1 MGLLFERLSGSGDAR
16 LPIGPSGALVGLA
29 AAFAVAAG
37 AMVSLAPLPAFGAV
51 VGAVVVIL
59 MATLGRRSAQVFVT
73 SLGVVLIAYAF
84 FGRGVA
90 YVGTGSLFIGEA
102 VFFLGVLAFV
112 LNLGRARF
120 GPFHWLLVAFI
131 AAGLIQTVPYVGP
144 YGLLALRDAVV
155 WGYAFFALA
164 VATTFDPAWF
174 DRLTRAYSRFIPA
187 FLLWV
192 PLAMAL
198 EIGFQDSLP
207 GWPGAPVPFIVVKH
221 GDVAVHLAGIAAFLL
236 AGLYADRRAWIP
248 SAIIWVLVF
257 MELAMVGAVSRGGL
271 VAAVVGTAGVLLFVR
286 STGRLLSAAGIALA
300 GFILLYALN
309 PTIDVG
315 SNQGRALSFSQL
327 VDNVASVIL
336 ETDRGNLQGTKEW
349 RLAWWEKIVDYT
361 IDGPYFWTG
370 KGFGINLADDDGF
383 QVLADRSLRAPH
395 NGHMAIL
402 ARGGVPLLAL
412 WVAIQA
418 AFAIGLLRAARR
430 ARAAGN
436 RLLVQLAAWLFA
448 FWSAALINMTFDV
461 YLEGPQ
467 GGIWFWSVIGLGL
480 VVMDAARRTGA
491 SRGGQRPIWTV
502 EGRAGTQSSGVAGAA
517 GAAVADGA
525 AGMASGLAAPP
536 GVSTMNFR
544 TALPPVSPT
553 TRAVLAPSVNDGQ
566 DLGSRRGEV
575 EKGALDLLPPPPK
588 SAATAADDFFD
599 GLIRRV
605 GGDP

>member
-1 MGLLFERLSGSGDAR
+1 
-16 LPIGPSGALVGLA
+16 
-29 AAFAVAAG
+29 
-37 AMVSLAPLPAFGAV
+37 LPAFGAI
-51 VGAVVVIL
+51 VGAVVVVL
-59 MATLGRRSAQVFVT
+59 MAVLGRRSAQVFVI
-73 SLGVVLIAYAF
+73 SLGALLIAYAF

-90 YVGTGSLFIGEA
+90 YVGTGSFYVGEA
-102 VFFLGVLAFV
+102 VLFLGIIAFL

-131 AAGLIQTVPYVGP
+131 TAGLIQTLPYVGP

-192 PLAMAL
+192 PLATAL
-198 EIGFQDSLP
+198 EIFFRDSLP
-207 GWPGAPVPFIVVKH
+207 GWPGAPVPFVVVKH

-236 AGLYADRRAWIP
+236 AGLYADRRAWVP

-257 MELAMVGAVSRGGL
+257 VDLAMVGAVSRGGL
-271 VAAVVGTAGVLLFVR
+271 VAAAVGTAAVLPFVR

-309 PTIDVG
+309 PTFDVG
-315 SNQGRALSFSQL
+315 SSQGRTLSFSQL

-349 RLAWWEKIVDYT
+349 RLAWWEKIVEYT

-418 AFAIGLLRAARR
+418 AFAIGLFRAARR
-430 ARAAGN
+430 ARAVGN
-436 RLLVQLAAWLFA
+436 QQLVMLAAWIFA
-448 FWSAALINMTFDV
+448 VWAAALVNMTFDV

-480 VVMDAARRTGA
+480 VVMEAARRAAAA
-491 SRGGQRPIWTV
+491 SGGQRLPVRTA
-502 EGRAGTQSSGVAGAA
+502 ERSAGAGSGGGPGATGA
-517 GAAVADGA
+517 GAIMADSATRVGRPA
-525 AGMASGLAAPP
+525 TRL
-536 GVSTMNFR
+536 R

-553 TRAVLAPSVNDGQ
+553 TGAPLEPPDDGGLSPVSRHGEAEGGAP
-566 DLGSRRGEV
+566 DLFST
-575 EKGALDLLPPPPK
+575 PPK
-588 SAATAADDFFD
+588 SATVAADDFFD
-599 GLIRRV
+599 GLARRV
-605 GGDP
+605 QGST